1 LTRLTI
7 LHLGNN
13 RLGGLPPETGQLS
26 QLQVLNLHQDR
37 FSRFPETIN
46 QLASLNH
53 LYLDDNFIARLP
65 SRIGQLI
72 HLQQLW
78 LGGNHLNQSS
88 RRDRTIDF
96 SDSTSSGTKPSETD
110 PSQHRKLKQLAIL
123 NLNDNQLPQLTV
135 LNLDKNPALDPPTE
149 FGKLLDYRQQ
159 KEQTEQAY
167 QNLFRS
173 IQDPTLMVSR
183 SSRIENINPQE
194 LVLLGYTEEKVLGQS
209 VDKLVVGSDFPSVLT
224 EIRHLNLFQ
233 LTNLDLDQELA

>member
-1 LTRLTI
+1 MALSPECWQLTRLTI

-13 RLGGLPPETGQLS
+13 RLGSLPPETGQLS

-88 RRDRTIDF
+88 HRDRTIDF

-110 PSQHRKLKQLAIL
+110 PSQHRKLKQWAIL
-123 NLNDNQLPQLTV
+123 ISKWQ
-135 LNLDKNPALDPPTE
+135 
-149 FGKLLDYRQQ
+149 
-159 KEQTEQAY
+159 
-167 QNLFRS
+167 S
-173 IQDPTLMVSR
+173 IASTD
-183 SSRIENINPQE
+183 
-194 LVLLGYTEEKVLGQS
+194 
-209 VDKLVVGSDFPSVLT
+209 GS
-224 EIRHLNLFQ
+224 
-233 LTNLDLDQELA
+233 